1 MGQLEEDNKELARRM
16 IEALSDADVDF
27 IKETYAEDFLI
38 WVAGSLPFSG
48 TGDKASAVAGMPAVL
63 SLFPSGLR
71 FSIVAMTAEADR
83 VAIEAT
89 STGTTAKDRQY
100 EQQYHFLM
108 RVRDGK
114 IVEWKEYMDTEHARQ
129 VLVGAEQP

>member
-1 MGQLEEDNKELARRM
+1 MGQLEEDNKELVRRM
-16 IEALSDADVDF
+16 IAALSNADVDF
-27 IKETYAEDFLI
+27 IKENYAEDFEI

-48 TGDKASAVAGMPAVL
+48 SGDKASAVAAMPAVL
-63 SLFPSGLR
+63 TLFPSGLR
-71 FSIVAMTAEADR
+71 FSIVAMTAEGDR

-89 STGTTAKDRQY
+89 SVGTTALDRDY

-114 IVEWKEYMDTEHARQ
+114 IVEWKEYMDTEHARK
-129 VLVGAEQP
+129 VLIGDD